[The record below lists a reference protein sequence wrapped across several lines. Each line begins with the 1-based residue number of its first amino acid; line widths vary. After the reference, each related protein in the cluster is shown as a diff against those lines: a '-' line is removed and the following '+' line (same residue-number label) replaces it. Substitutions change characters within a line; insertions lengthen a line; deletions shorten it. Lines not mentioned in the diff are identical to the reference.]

1 VAHPQLFRVNVE
13 KQTRVI
19 LPVDVAHPPKKAVQE
34 MVDKGLTKST
44 VQRLVFQYGRAIAE
58 GGSKRLA
65 NTQLMP
71 RYQLMMKIIELWP
84 K

>member
-1 VAHPQLFRVNVE
+1 
-13 KQTRVI
+13 
-19 LPVDVAHPPKKAVQE
+19 
-34 MVDKGLTKST
+34 MVDNGLTKST
-44 VQRLVFQYGRAIAE
+44 VQRLTFQYGRAIAE
-58 GGSKRLA
+58 GGSKLA